1 MWRHYYAGSK
11 GLVFV
16 IDSHDRDRLPE
27 ARQELIRILKDR
39 EMRDCP
45 LLIFA
50 NKQDL
55 PDALS
60 EAEIIEGLG
69 VEGLTERDHRP
80 WQLQKSCA
88 VEGSGLWDGLNWLV
102 KCIKTKQPQSNK

>member
-1 MWRHYYAGSK
+1 MK
-11 GLVFV
+11 
-16 IDSHDRDRLPE
+16 
-27 ARQELIRILKDR
+27 
-39 EMRDCP
+39 DCP

-55 PDALS
+55 PDS
-60 EAEIIEGLG
+60 MTETEIIEGLG
-69 VEGLTERDHRP
+69 VVNLTTRDNRP

-102 KCIKTKQPQSNK
+102 KSIKTKPKNNKLKSN

>member
-1 MWRHYYAGSK
+1 M
-11 GLVFV
+11 FV

>member
-1 MWRHYYAGSK
+1 
-11 GLVFV
+11 
-16 IDSHDRDRLPE
+16 
-27 ARQELIRILKDR
+27 
-39 EMRDCP
+39 MRDCP
-45 LLIFA
+45 VLIFA

-55 PDALS
+55 PGAMT
-60 EAEIIEGLG
+60 EREIIEGLG

-102 KCIKTKQPQSNK
+102 KTIKTTSKTMKVIELNKGS

>member
-1 MWRHYYAGSK
+1 
-11 GLVFV
+11 
-16 IDSHDRDRLPE
+16 
-27 ARQELIRILKDR
+27 
-39 EMRDCP
+39 MRDCP

-60 EAEIIEGLG
+60 DTEIIEGLG
-69 VEGLTERDHRP
+69 IVGLTERDRRP

-88 VEGSGLWDGLNWLV
+88 VEGAGLWDGLNWLV
-102 KCIKTKQPQSNK
+102 KTIKSSKPPTSSSPSN